1 MFTANN
7 NVNVDTANGYINLE
21 GKVNAAT
28 GSVDVDTQYG
38 DVTTKGEVTGNTD
51 VTINSGAGN
60 VAVGGKV
67 QSVTG
72 STNIN
77 AGTNDGISTDANGNV
92 TVDGEIA
99 SGEEV
104 IVTANYGNIKVT
116 GTTTAS
122 NGNVETTVTGDGNIN
137 LNGSVDASGDV
148 KAEVEGVGDITTGE
162 NATVSGTD
170 ITFTTNDGS
179 ITTGSNLT
187 ADANVNLNTNTG
199 DIILGGDTTAN
210 NGNITININKE
221 GSLKDAA
228 NTDNTLSAF
237 SPDNDASKGNIYIN
251 LKGIG
256 DVDLS
261 EIYADNDARVD
272 VADGNLTLGTINGQ
286 LVAIQLRTQDREMN
300 VGEIIAGTQIV
311 LTGSDM
317 TLDQISQRPDAD
329 GMLVITPDN
338 AEADKPIDNFT
349 IGDIKTNAGS
359 GIRFDRLWVN
369 NSDIHISEGQ
379 LWFDKLYVEDNA
391 HFSNDEMSAAIYGKP
406 PLRDGSDS
414 VYWINT
420 EENRPE
426 NSLDMWL
433 NGTGDWM
440 YLRFTDD
447 HIQESNGILLTLD
460 EYDYVYDQRFTAE
473 NHLRWQH
480 GRYLDEDW
488 KQAYGYGLSLHNR
501 YGLIDYQEFTETN
514 ASADEVAVEA

>member
-1 MFTANN
+1 M
-7 NVNVDTANGYINLE
+7 
-21 GKVNAAT
+21 
-28 GSVDVDTQYG
+28 
-38 DVTTKGEVTGNTD
+38 
-51 VTINSGAGN
+51 
-60 VAVGGKV
+60 
-67 QSVTG
+67 
-72 STNIN
+72 
-77 AGTNDGISTDANGNV
+77 
-92 TVDGEIA
+92 
-99 SGEEV
+99 
-104 IVTANYGNIKVT
+104 
-116 GTTTAS
+116 
-122 NGNVETTVTGDGNIN
+122 
-137 LNGSVDASGDV
+137 
-148 KAEVEGVGDITTGE
+148 
-162 NATVSGTD
+162 
-170 ITFTTNDGS
+170 
-179 ITTGSNLT
+179 
-187 ADANVNLNTNTG
+187 
-199 DIILGGDTTAN
+199 
-210 NGNITININKE
+210 
-221 GSLKDAA
+221 
-228 NTDNTLSAF
+228 
-237 SPDNDASKGNIYIN
+237 
-251 LKGIG
+251 
-256 DVDLS
+256 
-261 EIYADNDARVD
+261 
-272 VADGNLTLGTINGQ
+272 
-286 LVAIQLRTQDREMN
+286 QLRTEGKDMN
-300 VGEIIAGTQIV
+300 VENIVAGTQIV

-317 TLDQISQRPDAD
+317 TLDQIAQRPDAD

-349 IGDIKTNAGS
+349 IGDIKTNSDS

-426 NSLDMWL
+426 SSLDMWL

-514 ASADEVAVEA
+514 AGADEVAVEA